1 MSNVQLTGVHRN
13 DYSRGGKELVFEQK
27 GNTADSQTYATK
39 DQEYTVPGPRD
50 QEEHQY
56 SVIGTEM
63 TRQNSRKEA
72 QNYLYQEFKA
82 TETARH
88 PSVAP
93 QTSTRSVES
102 VLSVES
108 ISKTT
113 TCACT
118 LGQFCMYIF
127 IVFVLL
133 LSVAAV
139 AIGILALLS
148 SDDCSCDGMRV
159 YLCYLISKELLVII
173 MILLPFRVI
182 LPSDLF
188 RYFQLWVLIYKP

>member
-1 MSNVQLTGVHRN
+1 MSNVKLTGVHRN
-13 DYSRGGKELVFEQK
+13 DNYRGGKKELVFEQK
-27 GNTADSQTYATK
+27 GNTADSQTYGTA
-39 DQEYTVPGPRD
+39 DQQEYTVPGPRD

-82 TETARH
+82 TDTVRH

-93 QTSTRSVES
+93 QTSSRSVES

-127 IVFVLL
+127 IIFVLL
-133 LSVAAV
+133 LSVAAL
-139 AIGILALLS
+139 AIGVLALLG
-148 SDDCSCDGMRV
+148 DDCSCDGKFVCTVCRSFYV
-159 YLCYLISKELLVII
+159 
-173 MILLPFRVI
+173 
-182 LPSDLF
+182 
-188 RYFQLWVLIYKP
+188 

>member
-13 DYSRGGKELVFEQK
+13 DNYRGGKELVFEQK
-27 GNTADSQTYATK
+27 GITADSQTYGTA
-39 DQEYTVPGPRD
+39 DQQEYTVPGPRD

-63 TRQNSRKEA
+63 TRQNSSRKEA

-82 TETARH
+82 TDTARH

-93 QTSTRSVES
+93 QTSSRSVES

-118 LGQFCMYIF
+118 LGQFCMYMF
-127 IVFVLL
+127 ILFVLL
-133 LSVAAV
+133 LSVAAL
-139 AIGILALLS
+139 AIGVLALLG
-148 SDDCSCDGMRV
+148 SDDCSCDGKLWICV
-159 YLCYLISKELLVII
+159 CLLFYFQSNELLVFV
-173 MILLPFRVI
+173 MLLLILLPFRVI
-182 LPSDLF
+182 F
-188 RYFQLWVLIYKP
+188 AQ